1 MKKTL
6 LIVVILVISFFGGT
20 HRPAFG
26 AGLRGD
32 GNELLEACSLALN
45 EEAVRGLKSND
56 DTAKANFCIGFVDGF
71 ARSVG
76 IYEAVNTHS
85 GSPNKICLP
94 EASLWQYVRVVHKFL
109 QDHPEKLHRN
119 EGVLVFDALKESFP
133 CPKK

>member
-6 LIVVILVISFFGGT
+6 LIVVLLVSWLFGGA

-32 GNELLEACSLALN
+32 GNELLEACNLALN
-45 EEAVRGLKSND
+45 EEAINSQKTHN

-71 ARSVG
+71 LRSLG
-76 IYEAVNTHS
+76 IYEAANTYS
-85 GSPNKICLP
+85 GGQNHICLP
-94 EASLWQYVRVVHKFL
+94 EAPLGQYVRVVHKFL
-109 QDHPEKLHRN
+109 QDHPNELHTN
-119 EGVLVFDALKESFP
+119 EGTLVFRALKEAFP